1 MENNTNIVGK
11 FMKTQLRKE
20 LISIRDSISVAKKSN
35 YDRFFTQNILTS
47 DLYKISEN
55 ILLYFSIGSEFN
67 TEMLLKQAL
76 NDGKTVYFPK
86 ILSENGIQFMD
97 FFEYTGETILGNFSI
112 REPVSDIKIT
122 DFNSVLMLVPA
133 LSVDN
138 NFHRLGYGGGFYD
151 KFLALHP
158 EIRTIATCYSE
169 CFWNELPFESHDIQI
184 DILYKF
190 TEPLSY

>member
-1 MENNTNIVGK
+1 MDNNANIVGK
-11 FMKTQLRKE
+11 FMKAQLRKE
-20 LISIRDSISVAKKSN
+20 LISIRDRIPVAKKSN
-35 YDRFFTQNILTS
+35 YDRYFTQNILTS
-47 DLYKISEN
+47 DLYKISKN

-86 ILSENGIQFMD
+86 ILSENGIHFMD
-97 FFEYTGETILGNFSI
+97 FFEYTGETILGKFSI

-122 DFNSVLMLVPA
+122 DFNSTLMLAPA

-151 KFLALHP
+151 KFLAIHP
-158 EIRTIATCYSE
+158 EIRTIATCYPE
-169 CFWNELPFESHDIQI
+169 CFWKELPFEAHDIPI